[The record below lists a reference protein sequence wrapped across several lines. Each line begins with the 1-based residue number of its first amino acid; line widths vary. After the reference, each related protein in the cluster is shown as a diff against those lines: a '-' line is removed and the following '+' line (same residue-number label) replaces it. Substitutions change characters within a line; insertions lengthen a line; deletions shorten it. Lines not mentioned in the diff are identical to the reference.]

1 MKLRAMR
8 VCVGAVVCLGI
19 AAAMLLGERP
29 PAVPEYRVPLVQDWT
44 HRSLIYSAPRTI
56 LQNLQ
61 LQQQTRYAQQYLRR
75 NVFFRGPMGP
85 PIFDPIRIL
94 RKRTNGLQRD
104 WGIAVGSGFTV
115 GQGNFPA
122 KYTFNNAAA
131 LTAASCANDYVVFT
145 TNQAGGL
152 NIYAV
157 NNLYVN
163 AAGTGHCAGLTN
175 PTVLWAYHVE
185 SQGATGT
192 SNTSP
197 VLSLDG
203 TQIAWVEGSVAGGH
217 TAALH
222 ILKPNI
228 SGVGQGTIAAP
239 ITPAANATSAAYV
252 TCKATAGPCL
262 RNIPFGN
269 TDDDSGDAAAIS
281 PSSPFYD
288 YGSDEIFVG
297 DDGGNLHEFT
307 GVFTG
312 TPAEVTAGGWP
323 VATMSGDAA
332 PQLGSPTYD
341 ETSENVF
348 VGDASG
354 RIMYVR
360 TAAGSAGTCL
370 AGSNGGNPPCVGS
383 TTFVDPDGAGATIK
397 ISAAPIVDSTTQQVF
412 VFFSPNGGGSG
423 QYVGQDDTKLTV
435 ANQVTVHVGFGTS
448 WRLNQGT
455 LDNSYYTT
463 DTALNTGTGFLYAC
477 GNNGT
482 MAVPTNNQA
491 LLQRIAVTNGKLGS
505 TVDATNWLAS
515 SATSRCS
522 PLTEYYNTPNGS
534 SVGAVDY
541 LFFAVEA
548 SGSPAACGGD
558 GCVFALTITGG
569 TLTVPPAL
577 GTGTANAPGTSGIIV
592 DNDNTSASASS
603 IYFSWLVNPPAGPPA
618 PYLCNGASLTG
629 SVCAVKLTQNGL
641 N

>member
-1 MKLRAMR
+1 
-8 VCVGAVVCLGI
+8 
-19 AAAMLLGERP
+19 
-29 PAVPEYRVPLVQDWT
+29 VQDWT

-75 NVFFRGPMGP
+75 NVFFRGPIAP
-85 PIFDPIRIL
+85 PVFDPVSIL
-94 RKRTNGLQRD
+94 RRGSNPLQRD

-131 LTAASCANDYVVFT
+131 LNAASCANDYVVFT
-145 TNQAGGL
+145 TNQAAGL

-163 AAGTGHCAGLTN
+163 AAGTGHCVGTN

-203 TQIAWVEGSVAGGH
+203 TQIAWVEGSVGGGH

-239 ITPAANATSAAYV
+239 TTPAASGTAAAYV
-252 TCKATAGPCL
+252 TCKAGAGPCL
-262 RNIPFGN
+262 LNIPFGN

-288 YGSDEIFVG
+288 YGSGDIFVG

-312 TPAEVTAGGWP
+312 TPAEVTTGGWP
-323 VATMSGDAA
+323 VATMSGDMPAD
-332 PQLGSPTYD
+332 LGSPTYD

-360 TAAGSAGTCL
+360 TAAGSAGACN
-370 AGSNGGNPPCVGS
+370 AGSHGGVPPCVGS
-383 TTFVDPDGAGATIK
+383 TTFVDPDGTAGGNVK

-412 VFFSPNGGGSG
+412 VFFSPEGGGASG

-435 ANQVTVHVGFGTS
+435 ANQVTVNMGAGTS

-463 DTALNTGTGFLYAC
+463 DTGLGTGTGYLYAC
-477 GNNGT
+477 GNNGN
-482 MAVPTNNQA
+482 TNNQA
-491 LLQRIAVTNGKLGS
+491 LLQRIKVTNGILGN

-522 PLTEYYNTPNGS
+522 PLTEFYNTPNGS
-534 SVGAVDY
+534 STGAVDY

-558 GCVFALTITGG
+558 GCVFSLTITGG

-577 GTGTANAPGTSGIIV
+577 GTGTATAPGTSGIIV

-603 IYFSWLVNPPAGPPA
+603 IYFSWLVNPPAMPPA
-618 PYLCNGASLTG
+618 PYDCNGVSLAG
-629 SVCAVKLTQNGL
+629 SVCAAKLTQSGL
-641 N
+641 D